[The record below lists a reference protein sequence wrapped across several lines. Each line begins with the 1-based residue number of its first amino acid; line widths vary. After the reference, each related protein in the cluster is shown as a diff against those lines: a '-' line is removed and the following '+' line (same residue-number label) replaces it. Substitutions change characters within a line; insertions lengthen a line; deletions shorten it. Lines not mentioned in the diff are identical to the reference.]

1 MMDSYQ
7 RLQDQLNRTMELQ
20 RQSMENQMLR
30 REIEKNNPN
39 ISLQQLVSETQN
51 QNRILS
57 EQVSLL
63 RQENDL
69 QKQRIEEAKEAE
81 KEAKKEA
88 KTARFFSWLS
98 FGVSTLI
105 ALASLVISVFK

>member
-1 MMDSYQ
+1 MDSHQ
-7 RLQDQLNRTMELQ
+7 RFQDQLNRTMELQ

-69 QKQRIEEAKEAE
+69 QKQRIEEAREAA
-81 KEAKKEA
+81 KEAKKDA
-88 KTARFFSWLS
+88 KNAKVFSWIS
-98 FGVSTLI
+98 FAVSTLI
-105 ALASLVISVFK
+105 AVASLIVAIVK